1 MKTEK
6 LITIKDNAL
15 NNHCPECFSKTL
27 HIVFKQKFVETHFY
41 KSVTNETVGELHC
54 KTCNQIIY
62 PIQWT
67 DDIERVFEYH
77 QRAFTPK
84 KASLKLKRQAWI
96 LILVILAFVIT
107 VVIVPFL
114 WSQQ

>member
-27 HIVFKQKFVETHFY
+27 HVVFKQKFVETNLY
-41 KSVTNETVGELHC
+41 RSVTNETVAELHC
-54 KTCNQIIY
+54 KTCNSTIY
-62 PIQWT
+62 PVRWT
-67 DDIERVFEYH
+67 DDIERVFDYH

-84 KASLKLKRQAWI
+84 KASLKLKRHAWM
-96 LILVILAFVIT
+96 LIVIFLAIAAAA
-107 VVIVPFL
+107 VIVLFL
-114 WSQQ
+114 

>member
-1 MKTEK
+1 MRIEK

-27 HIVFKQKFVETHFY
+27 HVVFKQKFVETKLY
-41 KSVTNETVGELHC
+41 KSVTKETLGELYC
-54 KTCNQIIY
+54 KTCDNVIY

-67 DDIERVFEYH
+67 DDIEPVFEYH

-84 KASLKLKRQAWI
+84 KASLKLKKNGWI
-96 LILVILAFVIT
+96 LLIGIVLLVLAAI
-107 VVIVPFL
+107 IVPVL
-114 WSQQ
+114 WLGQ

>member
-6 LITIKDNAL
+6 LITIKENAL

-27 HIVFKQKFVETHFY
+27 HVVFKQKFVETSLY

-54 KTCNQIIY
+54 KTCDNIIY
-62 PIQWT
+62 PVQWT
-67 DDIERVFEYH
+67 DDIERVFEYQ

-84 KASLKLKRQAWI
+84 KSSIKLKSNGWI
-96 LILVILAFVIT
+96 LIVAIVLVIALAAT
-107 VVIVPFL
+107 VPFL
-114 WSQQ
+114 WPRQ